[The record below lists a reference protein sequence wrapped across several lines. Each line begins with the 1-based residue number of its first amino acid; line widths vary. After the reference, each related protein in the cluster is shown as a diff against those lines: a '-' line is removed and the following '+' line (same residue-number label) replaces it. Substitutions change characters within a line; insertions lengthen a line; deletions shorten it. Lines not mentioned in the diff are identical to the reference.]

1 MKSKAIFD
9 LRLQAGDKVFIASP
23 SGAIDSNY
31 IDGAKC
37 IFESWG
43 LCVQIGKSASEKYGR
58 FGGTQ
63 DQRIADLQQ
72 ALDDADNKAILCS
85 RGGYG
90 IVQIVDK
97 LDFSK
102 FQEHPKWLL
111 GFSDVTVL
119 HNAIGNLG
127 IPTLH
132 CIMAKHLTE
141 LDPCSDPVIKLK
153 DVLFG
158 NLPAYQLNRN
168 SLNRQGIATGKLIGG
183 NLSVFMGLRGT
194 KYDLDF
200 SGAILFLEEISEQP
214 YHIDRMMQNL
224 RISGA
229 LSQLAGLVVGQFT
242 DCPEDAQMMKTVHE
256 IILDSVADYGYPVCF
271 DFPAGHVDY
280 NLPLVL
286 GATVLLEVSVENV
299 LLKYI

>member
-1 MKSKAIFD
+1 MYKEIDD
-9 LRLQAGDKVFIASP
+9 LKLELGDKVTIVSP
-23 SGAIDSNY
+23 SGAIDANY
-31 IDGAKC
+31 IDGAKRRL
-37 IFESWG
+37 ESWG
-43 LCVQIGKSASEKYGR
+43 LRVHIGKSAYEKYGR

-72 ALDDADNKAILCS
+72 ALDDSDTKAILCS

-97 LDFSK
+97 LDFTK
-102 FQEHPKWLL
+102 FISQPKWVM

-119 HNAIGNLG
+119 HGAVGRLG
-127 IPTLH
+127 IPSLH

-141 LDPCSDPVIKLK
+141 LDPSSDPVIRLK

-158 NLPAYQLNRN
+158 NLLAYKLNRN
-168 SLNRQGIATGKLIGG
+168 SLNRQGIAKGKLIGG

-229 LSQLAGLVVGQFT
+229 LSQLAGLIVGQFT

-280 NLPLVL
+280 NLPLIL
-286 GATVLLEVSVENV
+286 GADVSVDVNTQYSV
-299 LLKYI
+299 IKYI

>member
-1 MKSKAIFD
+1 LK
-9 LRLQAGDKVFIASP
+9 LELGDKVTIVSP
-23 SGAIDSNY
+23 SGAIDANY
-31 IDGAKC
+31 IDGAKRRL
-37 IFESWG
+37 ESWG
-43 LCVQIGKSASEKYGR
+43 FRVQVGDSAYEKYGR
-58 FGGTQ
+58 FGGTKE
-63 DQRIADLQQ
+63 QRIADLQQ
-72 ALDDADNKAILCS
+72 ALDDPDTKAILCS

-97 LDFSK
+97 LDFTK
-102 FQEHPKWLL
+102 FISQPKWVM

-119 HNAIGNLG
+119 HGAIGRLG
-127 IPTLH
+127 IPSLH

-141 LDPCSDPVIKLK
+141 LDPSSDPVIRLK

-158 NLPAYQLNRN
+158 NLPEYKLNVNPLN
-168 SLNRQGIATGKLIGG
+168 SPGIATGKLIGG
-183 NLSVFMGLRGT
+183 NMSVFMALKGT

-200 SGAILFLEEISEQP
+200 SGSILFLEEISEQP
-214 YHIDRMMQNL
+214 YHIDRMMHSL

-280 NLPLVL
+280 NLPLIL
-286 GATVLLEVSVENV
+286 GADVSVDVNAQYSV
-299 LLKYI
+299 IKYI

>member
-1 MKSKAIFD
+1 MNDYSH
-9 LRLQAGDKVFIASP
+9 LRLCEGDKIAIVSP
-23 SGAIDSNY
+23 SGAIDANY
-31 IDGAKC
+31 INEAKQVL
-37 IFESWG
+37 ESWG
-43 LCVQIGKSASEKYGR
+43 FVVQIGDSAYEKYGR

-63 DQRIADLQQ
+63 EQRIADLQQ
-72 ALDDADNKAILCS
+72 AMDDADTKAILCS

-102 FQEHPKWLL
+102 FLAHPKWVM

-119 HNAIGNLG
+119 HNAIGKLG
-127 IPTLH
+127 IPSLH

-141 LDPCSDPVIKLK
+141 LDPSSDPVIKLK
-153 DVLFG
+153 DVLNG
-158 NLPAYQLNRN
+158 NLPEYKLNRN

-183 NLSVFMGLRGT
+183 NLSVFMALRGT
-194 KYDLDF
+194 RFDLDF

-214 YHIDRMMQNL
+214 YHIDRMMHSL

-256 IILDSVADYGYPVCF
+256 IILDSVADYGFPVCF

-280 NLPLVL
+280 NLPMVL
-286 GATVLLEVSVENV
+286 GASVRLEVGEKNV
-299 LLKYI
+299 DFNYI

>member
-1 MKSKAIFD
+1 MNNYTNMLLNK
-9 LRLQAGDKVFIASP
+9 GDKIAIVSL
-23 SGAIDSNY
+23 SGAIDAKY

-37 IFESWG
+37 ILESWG
-43 LCVQIGKSASEKYGR
+43 LRVHIGKSAYEKYGR

-72 ALDDADNKAILCS
+72 ALDDPDTKAILCS

-102 FQEHPKWLL
+102 FIESPKWVM

-119 HNAIGNLG
+119 HAAIVNLG
-127 IPTLH
+127 ISSLH

-141 LDPCSDPVIKLK
+141 LDPSSDPVIRLK

-214 YHIDRMMQNL
+214 YHIDRMIQNL

-229 LSQLAGLVVGQFT
+229 LSQLAGLIVGQFT

-280 NLPLVL
+280 NLPLIL
-286 GATVLLEVSVENV
+286 GADVSVDVNAQYSV
-299 LLKYI
+299 IKYI

>member
-1 MKSKAIFD
+1 MNDYSH
-9 LRLQAGDKVFIASP
+9 LRLCEGDKIAIVSP
-23 SGAIDSNY
+23 SGAIDANY
-31 IDGAKC
+31 INEAKQVL
-37 IFESWG
+37 ESWG
-43 LCVQIGKSASEKYGR
+43 FVVQIGDSAYEKYGR

-63 DQRIADLQQ
+63 EQRIADLQQ
-72 ALDDADNKAILCS
+72 AMDDADTKAILCS

-102 FQEHPKWLL
+102 FLAHPKWVM

-119 HNAIGNLG
+119 HNAIGKLG
-127 IPTLH
+127 IPSLH

-141 LDPCSDPVIKLK
+141 LDPSSDPVIKLK
-153 DVLFG
+153 DVLNG
-158 NLPAYQLNRN
+158 NLPEYKLNRN

-183 NLSVFMGLRGT
+183 NLSVFMALRGT
-194 KYDLDF
+194 RFDLDF

-214 YHIDRMMQNL
+214 YHIDRMMHSL

-299 LLKYI
+299 QLKYI